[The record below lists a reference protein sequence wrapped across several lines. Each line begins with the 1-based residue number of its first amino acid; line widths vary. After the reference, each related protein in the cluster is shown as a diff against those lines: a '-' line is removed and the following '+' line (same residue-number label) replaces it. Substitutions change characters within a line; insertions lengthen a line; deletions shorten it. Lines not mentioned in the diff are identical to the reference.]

1 MFGGHYPLKLKKLDL
16 HGIKHQDVD
25 RMVENFVFLNQ
36 ADVPLEIVCGNSQRM
51 IDLVLGGLRRVEGQE
66 YDQIRFGTLIIRKL

>member
-16 HGIKHQDVD
+16 HGTKHEEVD
-25 RMVENFVFLNQ
+25 RMVENFLFLNQ
-36 ADVPLEIVCGNSQRM
+36 DDVPLEIVCGNSQRM
-51 IDLVLGGLRRVEGQE
+51 IDLVLRVLRRVECQE

>member
-16 HGIKHQDVD
+16 HGIKHKEVD
-25 RMVENFVFLNQ
+25 RMVENFIFLNQ

-51 IDLVLGGLRRVEGQE
+51 IDLVLEVLTRVECQE
-66 YDQIRFGTLIIRKL
+66 YEQIRFGTVIIRKL

>member
-1 MFGGHYPLKLKKLDL
+1 MKLKKLDL
-16 HGIKHQDVD
+16 HGIKHQEVD

-51 IDLVLGGLRRVEGQE
+51 IDLVIEVLTRVECQE
-66 YDQIRFGTLIIRKL
+66 YEQIRFGTVIIRKL

>member
-1 MFGGHYPLKLKKLDL
+1 VFGGHYPLKLKKLDL
-16 HGIKHQDVD
+16 HGKKHEEVD

-51 IDLVLGGLRRVEGQE
+51 IDLVLEVLTRVKCQE
-66 YDQIRFGTLIIRKL
+66 YEQIRFGTVIIRKL

>member
-16 HGIKHQDVD
+16 HGINHQEVD
-25 RMVENFVFLNQ
+25 RMVENFIFLNQ

-51 IDLVLGGLRRVEGQE
+51 IDLVIELLTRVKCQE
-66 YDQIRFGTLIIRKL
+66 YEQIRFGTVIIRKL

>member
-16 HGIKHQDVD
+16 RGTKHEEVD
-25 RMVENFVFLNQ
+25 RMVENFLFLNQ
-36 ADVPLEIVCGNSQRM
+36 NDVPLEIVCGNSQRM
-51 IDLVLGGLRRVEGQE
+51 IDLVLGVLRRVECQE